1 MKAEIDFNIHNLFSL
16 YNFIGQNV
24 NDSILINT
32 DLFSIISTNESIW
45 PNIVFNL
52 HINLDGKDFNEKY
65 FEILNKENKNHLIIS
80 DNNAQEKIKL
90 KELGYIHVDSWIGMN
105 RDLDSRIEEIH
116 FNPEGENIIIANENL
131 KYLDQWVSI
140 VSNELFNGEALEFNL
155 FKKLV
160 NSETCTVIGFLKN
173 DTIIGSAMIYYDENG
188 FAGIYMVAV
197 DKGFRRLG
205 IGLNILE
212 FALSY
217 IKDKK
222 ANKVILQSTK
232 LGYPLYKKL
241 GFEKDN
247 IYNLYKLK

>member
-16 YNFIGQNV
+16 YNLIGQNV
-24 NDSILINT
+24 NDAILINT
-32 DLFSIISTNESIW
+32 DLFSIISSNESIW

-52 HINLDGKDFNEKY
+52 NINFDGKEFNEKY
-65 FEILNKENKNHLIIS
+65 FHLLNKENKNHLIIC
-80 DNNAQEKIKL
+80 DNNAREKDNL
-90 KELGYIHVDSWIGMN
+90 KELGYIHVDSWIGMH
-105 RDLDSRIEEIH
+105 RELDSLIEEIH
-116 FNPEGENIIIANENL
+116 FSPEGENIIIANENL

-140 VSNELFNGEALEFNL
+140 VSKEIFNGEPLSINL
-155 FKKLV
+155 FKNLV
-160 NSETCTVIGFLKN
+160 NTGKCSLIGFLKN

-212 FALSY
+212 FTLSY
-217 IKDKK
+217 LKDKK
-222 ANKVILQSTK
+222 ANKVFLQSTK
-232 LGYPLYKKL
+232 PGYPLYKKL